1 MSHNTLATSTD
12 DVSSAALRFRPVQ
25 AGDKDRVLAF
35 TRNTWGEDD
44 SDYIAE
50 VFDDWLIDPRG
61 EFTAVEV
68 NGQVA
73 AIAKLTDLGDDE
85 WWFEGLRV
93 DPAFRRRGIALA
105 LNRYQVELA
114 RRLGGRVIR
123 YMTGHENTASQTIG
137 ARAGFQHI
145 LTFVAY
151 LAEARRDLEPP
162 PRLTADDLPA
172 LTRWIDSPLM
182 RYQHG
187 AFRDAWS
194 VRTLTP
200 RELQAAVE
208 QERVYGLKDAAG
220 NVDAY
225 AVMRP
230 YEYDDDSE
238 DAARHRLRVD
248 HLDGEQAAVAEL
260 ADRVRALA
268 AARGRHEVSAGI
280 SDYPPLVETIKAAG
294 YVINPEHFGLWVLE
308 LKL

>member
-137 ARAGFQHI
+137 ARRLSTYPDVCGVSGRSAPRPRAAAAPDCGRS
-145 LTFVAY
+145 
-151 LAEARRDLEPP
+151 ARADPLD
-162 PRLTADDLPA
+162 RLTADALPTWG
-172 LTRWIDSPLM
+172 LSRCLV
-182 RYQHG
+182 G
-187 AFRDAWS
+187 ADA
-194 VRTLTP
+194 
-200 RELQAAVE
+200 
-208 QERVYGLKDAAG
+208 
-220 NVDAY
+220 
-225 AVMRP
+225 
-230 YEYDDDSE
+230 
-238 DAARHRLRVD
+238 DAARVASGGGAGARLR
-248 HLDGEQAAVAEL
+248 
-260 ADRVRALA
+260 
-268 AARGRHEVSAGI
+268 
-280 SDYPPLVETIKAAG
+280 P
-294 YVINPEHFGLWVLE
+294 
-308 LKL
+308 

>member
-1 MSHNTLATSTD
+1 MKQAEQVTNQTGAGDHLI
-12 DVSSAALRFRPVQ
+12 FRPVQ
-25 AGDKDRVLAF
+25 AGDKERVLAF
-35 TRNTWGEDD
+35 TRQTWGEDNR
-44 SDYIAE
+44 DYIAD

-61 EFTAVEV
+61 EFTAVELA
-68 NGQVA
+68 GQVV

-93 DPAFRRRGIALA
+93 DPAYRRRGIALA
-105 LNRYQVELA
+105 LNRHQVALA

-137 ARAGFQHI
+137 ARAGFRHL

-151 LAEARRDLEPP
+151 LAEAGRDFDL
-162 PRLTADDLPA
+162 PRLLTLDDLPA
-172 LTRWIDSPLM
+172 LAPWIDSPLM

-200 RELQAAVE
+200 RELQTAVE
-208 QERVYGLKDAAG
+208 QERVFGLKDAAG
-220 NVDAY
+220 RISAY
-225 AVMRP
+225 AVLRP

-248 HLDGEQAAVAEL
+248 HLDGEPAAVAEL
-260 ADRVRALA
+260 ANRVRALA
-268 AARGRHEVSAGI
+268 AERHRGEVSAGV
-280 SDYPPLVETIKAAG
+280 SDYPPLIETIAAAG
-294 YVINPEHFGLWVLE
+294 YVINPDHFGLWVLE